1 MSNSSRPH
9 GLQNARLPCPSPS
22 PRVCSNSRPSSQ
34 WWSLTISSSATPFSF
49 SFNLSQHQGLFQ
61 WVGSSCWNWEWNQDR
76 VLAINVK
83 GDGAAL
89 YFPGCGFTTCFS
101 TLLAFSALNN
111 LESCEWQRWSLGKG
125 TCEQLSP
132 CYNCCLCCPRK
143 RRSIL
148 FMGRPASA
156 AVHHGV
162 EVLSHSRARVP
173 AASWARAQ
181 GKATFLQEGLWRR
194 GSLQDKSRV
203 GHLQCFS
210 LGITG
215 LVSWGRDWVFVNQ
228 FTAWASGTNSRNSER
243 DNRGILGGETLVG
256 RPALTF
262 FHFDFLLCFP
272 VPNQM
277 HYHIFSLITI
287 SGGNSLLL
295 IQLKD

>member
-1 MSNSSRPH
+1 MISNHLILCHSLLFFLQSFPASGSFPVSRLFMLELGMKPGQSPCH
-9 GLQNARLPCPSPS
+9 QCEGGWGSLVLP
-22 PRVCSNSRPSSQ
+22 
-34 WWSLTISSSATPFSF
+34 
-49 SFNLSQHQGLFQ
+49 
-61 WVGSSCWNWEWNQDR
+61 WVWLYNMLLHPAGIFCTQQPWELR
-76 VLAINVK
+76 MAKVKLRK
-83 GDGAAL
+83 GDMWTVISLLQLLPLLPQEEEKHLVHGETSKC
-89 YFPGCGFTTCFS
+89 CGPS
-101 TLLAFSALNN
+101 RSGGHVPQ
-111 LESCEWQRWSLGKG
+111 SG
-125 TCEQLSP
+125 TCS
-132 CYNCCLCCPRK
+132 
-143 RRSIL
+143 S
-148 FMGRPASA
+148 
-156 AVHHGV
+156 
-162 EVLSHSRARVP
+162 
-173 AASWARAQ
+173 SWARAQ